1 MVINVIL
8 STDMSKHF
16 TFVGNLKDAIETKG
30 QCPKNWSESTDLMMH
45 AIVHLADISNPC
57 RPHDQAIAWAERVVM
72 EFFKQGRMEEQMGY
86 PISPNCN
93 ENTTSMASC
102 QIGFIKFIVMP
113 TFKVLGTLLP
123 EVEDIVCKQL
133 QLNFEYWQS
142 ISVKEKTILEEAK
155 SSGQE
160 VSRKS
165 VMEKLV
171 PKSESDPVLS
181 KLKEDIPHV
190 RRMSKDIGL
199 MHRTGSLN
207 LLQAQQRQ
215 SFKLQNGTF
224 AGSFGRGSSR
234 RLIHQLLAESTSPLP
249 PAGFGSSR
257 SLISNGSRS
266 TSQARLPAVVMEDEA
281 MESSEDNAE
290 DLDGKGRLSSTA
302 SAESEAVTAR
312 IGSVA
317 AVQVH

>member
-16 TFVGNLKDAIETKG
+16 TFVGTLKDAIETKG
-30 QCPKNWSESTDLMMH
+30 QCPEKWSESTDLMMH

-57 RPHDQAIAWAERVVM
+57 RPHDQAVAWAERVLM

-93 ENTTSMASC
+93 EMTTSMASC

-113 TFKVLGTLLP
+113 TFKVLGKLLP

-133 QLNFEYWQS
+133 GKNYEYWQS
-142 ISVKEKTILEEAK
+142 ISVKEKSILEEAK

-165 VMEKLV
+165 VMDKLV
-171 PKSESDPVLS
+171 PKSHSDPVLEN
-181 KLKEDIPHV
+181 LKEDIPHA

-199 MHRTGSLN
+199 MQRAGSLN
-207 LLQAQQRQ
+207 LIQMQQ
-215 SFKLQNGTF
+215 KLQNGTF
-224 AGSFGRGSSR
+224 ASSFGRGSSR
-234 RLIHQLLAESTSPLP
+234 RLIHHLLSESTSPLP
-249 PAGFGSSR
+249 PAGLGSSR
-257 SLISNGSRS
+257 SLMSNGSRS
-266 TSQARLPAVVMEDEA
+266 TSQARLPAVVLEDEA
-281 MESSEDNAE
+281 LESSEQNDE
-290 DLDGKGRLSSTA
+290 DVDGKGRLSSVE
-302 SAESEAVTAR
+302 SAESDAVTAR
-312 IGSVA
+312 ISSAA